1 MQPIT
6 DLAMPLRSMAPVL
19 NPGVFMFSMLTG
31 AEDLAASDIVASRRE
46 PEGLSVI
53 VPETAALRAGLPAV
67 EAPQS
72 L

>member
-6 DLAMPLRSMAPVL
+6 DLAMLLRSM
-19 NPGVFMFSMLTG
+19 
-31 AEDLAASDIVASRRE
+31 RE

-67 EAPQS
+67 EAQQS